1 MAISVAPSSG
11 IAVFRPM
18 AVIASRRGFPSF
30 RSIRMPSTITMA
42 LSTSIPMAR
51 MNAASDTRCM
61 EPSIVPSSR
70 KEPMTMITRLV
81 PMMTPLLNPMTSI
94 SIATTMMTDSIR
106 LMKNVPRASITR
118 SGW

>member
-30 RSIRMPSTITMA
+30 RSIKMPSTITMA

-51 MNAASDTRCM
+51 MNAASDTRC
-61 EPSIVPSSR
+61 IVPSAIPR
-70 KEPMTMITRLV
+70 IRNDPTTVTTRLM
-81 PMMTPLLNPMTSI
+81 PMIIPLRKPIVSI
-94 SIATTMMTDSIR
+94 RMATTITTDSIR
-106 LMKNVPRASITR
+106 FIRNVPSASLTR